1 MQHYDVYGLGNALV
15 DLEYEVDDAFLTTH
29 GIAKGHMTLVEAEQQ
44 AQTIAQLQEHKA
56 QRASGGS
63 AANTLISVSGFGGR
77 AYYSCRIADDETGR
91 FFVRDLL
98 AAGVDT
104 NADQHHGDGDSGQCL
119 VMVTP
124 DAERSM
130 HTYLGISSAL
140 SRANVQQEALT
151 SARYL
156 YMEGYLCS
164 SDSARDAVIHARELA
179 RAAGVQ
185 IAATLSDPAMVEH
198 FRPQLAEML
207 GERVDLLFC
216 NEDEARMWTGESD
229 LDAVAEHLKT
239 LADAF
244 AITCGSQGCLVWD
257 GKALTRVPSP
267 AVKAVDTLGAGDLFA
282 GAYLFARCRDRDHVD
297 AARFANRS
305 AARLVTHFGPRLPTP
320 VLQEVL
326 REQFQD

>member
-1 MQHYDVYGLGNALV
+1 MNHYDVYGLGNALV
-15 DLEYEVDDAFLTTH
+15 DLEYEVDDAFLARH
-29 GIAKGHMTLVEAEQQ
+29 DIAKGHMTLVEAHQQ
-44 AQTIAQLQEHKA
+44 AETIAQLAGHTGR
-56 QRASGGS
+56 RASGGS

-77 AYYSCRIADDETGR
+77 TYYSCRIADDETGR

-104 NADQHHGDGDSGQCL
+104 NADQHHGDGESGQCV

-130 HTYLGISSAL
+130 HTYLGISGAL
-140 SRANVQQEALT
+140 SRANVQQEAL
-151 SARYL
+151 SAARYL

-179 RAAGVQ
+179 RTAGVK

-216 NEDEARMWTGESD
+216 NEDEARMWTGADD
-229 LDAVAEHLKT
+229 LSAVAEHLKQ

-244 AITCGSQGCLVWD
+244 AITCGSRGCLVWD
-257 GKALTRVPSP
+257 GATLTQVPSP
-267 AVKAVDTLGAGDLFA
+267 TVKAVDTLGAGDLFA
-282 GAYLFARCRDRDHVD
+282 GAYLFARCRDQDHIS
-297 AARFANRS
+297 AAHFANRS
-305 AARLVTHFGPRLPTP
+305 AARLVTHFGPRLPAR
-320 VLQEVL
+320 VLQEL
-326 REQFQD
+326 LAD